1 MSGYRQMRRQ
11 ARHARKAG
19 MQPMMIIN
27 GDQFPTP
34 LAAILARWAWHYRSE
49 LAPLTTAVAV
59 LGAGTWVHVARPY
72 WWPYLTAGTIATA
85 LALGTLGGYIG
96 LTQRIERAYAATATL
111 SAGIWLAVACLLGP
125 FTSPLPQVLGLGT
138 LALGIPWWAHR
149 RRRAKVRVERSLA
162 VWPDISK
169 AIGLVGSQ
177 VQSATV
183 DLWGWRA
190 RLRLARGQT
199 IDDATAR
206 IPAIESA
213 LGTFRG
219 AVRIY
224 PTPDD
229 KANRCELRVLDTD
242 PHADAI
248 PWPGPSA
255 RTITQPID
263 LGPFEDADPCRVLF
277 LRRHALFAGTTG
289 SGKSG
294 GLNVLMGSLAAC
306 EDVVIWAI
314 DLKKGMEL
322 QPWAPCIDRLATTP
336 DEAAALLADAVAI
349 LQARA
354 EWLASTGRRV
364 WEPSPDAPALVIVI
378 DEYAELADDA
388 PDAMS
393 DTDSIARLGR
403 AVAVTLVA
411 ATQRPTQK
419 AMGQGAVRSQ
429 MDTRIC
435 FRVRERRDVDLIL
448 GQGMLNSG
456 WHAHT
461 LNAPGKFLVSAPG
474 HDTPRRA
481 RAYLVTDDDVA
492 RTAAQYAASRP
503 GLDPVSLGARAEPG
517 PAGARPAPWYLTDP
531 HVGAAGYVPA
541 DARSAPDEPGDAPDT
556 WDAVTPEAALWAAL
570 RAASQK
576 GADIT
581 ELMRNSGLGRS
592 TVYRYL
598 GQFADTGRAEQVG
611 WGRWRAITNDGGGH
625 DE

>member
-19 MQPMMIIN
+19 MQPMMFIN

-34 LAAILARWAWHYRSE
+34 LGVILARWIWRYRSE
-49 LAPLTTAVAV
+49 LAPLTTAVAL
-59 LGAGTWVHVARPY
+59 LGASTWVHLTHLD
-72 WWPYLTAGTIATA
+72 WWPYLPASAIVTA
-85 LALGTLGGYIG
+85 LALGILGGYIG
-96 LTQRIERAYAATATL
+96 LARWIERAYAVTAAL
-111 SAGIWLAVACLLGP
+111 SAGAWLSVASVLGP
-125 FTSPLPQVLGLGT
+125 FTSPIPQVLAIGT
-138 LALGIPWWAHR
+138 LALGIPWWVHR
-149 RRRAKVRVERSLA
+149 RRRAKVRVERTLDA
-162 VWPDISK
+162 WPDIAR

-199 IDDATAR
+199 IDDVIGK
-206 IPAIESA
+206 IPALESA

-219 AVRIY
+219 AVRIQ

-248 PWPGPSA
+248 AWPGPSVH
-255 RTITQPID
+255 TITKPIA

-322 QPWAPCIDRLATTP
+322 RPWAPCIDRLATTP
-336 DEAAALLADAVAI
+336 EEASILLADAAGI

-354 EWLASTGRRV
+354 EYLASNGQRV
-364 WEPSPDAPALVIVI
+364 WEPSSDMPALVIVI
-378 DEYAELADDA
+378 DEYAELADEA
-388 PDAMS
+388 PEAMS

-461 LNAPGKFLVSAPG
+461 LNAPGKFLVSAPE
-474 HDTPRRA
+474 HATPRRV

-492 RTAAQYAASRP
+492 RTVARYAMVRPALDHVSRSAGQTRP
-503 GLDPVSLGARAEPG
+503 AESE
-517 PAGARPAPWYLTDP
+517 PAPWYLTNP
-531 HVGAAGYVPA
+531 YA
-541 DARSAPDEPGDAPDT
+541 DAGEQPSSAATSGSVSLED
-556 WDAVTPEAALWAAL
+556 ALWAAL
-570 RAASQK
+570 RAAPDD
-576 GADIT
+576 GADIG
-581 ELMRNSGLGRS
+581 ELMRETGMGRS
-592 TVYRYL
+592 TIYRYL
-598 GQFADTGRAEQVG
+598 NQLAQDGRAEQVG
-611 WGRWRAITNDGGGH
+611 WGCWRAIVNDIDH